1 MVKTDT
7 DFKMIFNCDL
17 DLQGYAINAFLL
29 SSVIIHKVTDSNTA
43 TLILNEYCDVE
54 VELKG
59 KCVVC

>member
-7 DFKMIFNCDL
+7 DLKMIFNWDL
-17 DLQGYAINAFLL
+17 DLHGYAINAFLL
-29 SSVIIHKVTDSNTA
+29 SSVIIHKVTNTA